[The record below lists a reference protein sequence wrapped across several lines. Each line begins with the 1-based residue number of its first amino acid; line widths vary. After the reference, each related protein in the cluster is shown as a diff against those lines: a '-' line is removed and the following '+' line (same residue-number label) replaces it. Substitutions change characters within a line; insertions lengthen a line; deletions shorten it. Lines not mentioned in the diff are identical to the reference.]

1 MPAGDRS
8 GAGAPTGITINEG
21 DALGEKYR
29 GLLLSADAGRNTIF
43 GYMPKQIGS
52 GLDPGKYENFI
63 TSLNTDNPLYVWND
77 STQNTNSAMW
87 FRPSDVMIGTDGAI
101 YVADWYDPVVGGHQ
115 MNDSTGY
122 GRIYR
127 ITPKDKTLKA
137 PVLDFKTIEGLINA
151 LKNPAINVR
160 GEAFELLKSKGSTV
174 IPELSALLKDNNPY
188 HQAKAIWLLSE
199 AGEPGVKI
207 VTGLLNDSNELIR
220 ATALRALRKHKQS
233 LIPKLD
239 EITRDKSAFV
249 RREAA
254 IALREIPYE
263 TARPYLNR
271 LTNSYPGNDL
281 WYLSALGNAWGNHK
295 EDAYKEALSIHDAKN
310 AGSENWNEVMSS
322 LAFELHPDLAVN
334 DLTKRAGSV
343 KLSMKQ
349 KDQALT
355 ALAFINTPQ
364 AVRAMI
370 ELSNLNNDSI
380 AERARYWVAFRQSNS
395 WNQLI
400 DWSQVKIDTEQE
412 RITAAMQ
419 VKKNKILDNE
429 LSYDEHY
436 WNIKEM
442 AESPVGGRMLLDLL
456 IGNKISNQLLA
467 EAKKLILKNPD
478 PMIRDA
484 AAKHFKLPGTEVK
497 YSVDEILKLKGDAA
511 AGLRTFGLGCS
522 NCHRI
527 KNSGK
532 DIGPELT
539 LIKKKFDRRS
549 LLDAIIHP
557 SAAIVFGYEPWLITT
572 KNGTSYY
579 GFLIADGKETLVIK
593 DISGNKNIL
602 KKTDVS
608 LRTRQEKSIM
618 PEPYTFDLTEKDLAN
633 LAEYLLTIQ

>member
-1 MPAGDRS
+1 
-8 GAGAPTGITINEG
+8 
-21 DALGEKYR
+21 
-29 GLLLSADAGRNTIF
+29 
-43 GYMPKQIGS
+43 
-52 GLDPGKYENFI
+52 
-63 TSLNTDNPLYVWND
+63 
-77 STQNTNSAMW
+77 
-87 FRPSDVMIGTDGAI
+87 
-101 YVADWYDPVVGGHQ
+101 

-127 ITPKDKTLKA
+127 ITPKDKPLKA
-137 PVLDFKTIEGLINA
+137 PLLDFKTTEGLINV

-160 GEAFELLKSKGSTV
+160 GQAFEILKSKGSTV
-174 IPELSALLKDNNPY
+174 IPELLALLKDNNPY
-188 HQAKAIWLLSE
+188 HQARAIWLLSE

-207 VTGLLNDSNELIR
+207 VTGLLNDPNELIR
-220 ATALRALRKHKQS
+220 ATALRALRKNNQS

-239 EITRDKSAFV
+239 EITSDQSSFV
-249 RREAA
+249 RREVA
-254 IALREIPYE
+254 IALSEISYE
-263 TARPYLNR
+263 TAKPYLAR
-271 LTNSYPGNDL
+271 LTNTYPGNDL
-281 WYLSALGNAWGNHK
+281 WYLSALSNAWGNHK
-295 EDAYKEALSIHDAKN
+295 EDAYKAALSMHDAKN
-310 AGSENWNEVMSS
+310 AESENWTEVMSS

-334 DLTKRAGSV
+334 DLTKRAGSA

-370 ELSNLNNDSI
+370 ELSNFKNDSI

-412 RITAAMQ
+412 RITSEMK
-419 VKKNKILDNE
+419 VKLNKILDNE
-429 LSYDEHY
+429 LSFDEHY
-436 WNIKEM
+436 WNMKEM
-442 AESPVGGRMLLDLL
+442 SDSPVGGRLLLDLIL
-456 IGNKISNQLLA
+456 SNKIDSILMA
-467 EAKKLILKNPD
+467 DAKKLILKNPD

-497 YSVDEILKLKGDAA
+497 YSIDEILKLKGDAA

-522 NCHRI
+522 NCHRV

-539 LIKKKFDRRS
+539 LIKKKFDRKS
-549 LLDAIIHP
+549 LLEAIIHP
-557 SAAIVFGYEPWLITT
+557 SAAIVFGYEPWLITM

-602 KKTDVS
+602 NKAEVS
-608 LRTRQEKSIM
+608 LRNRQEKSIM

-633 LAEYLLTIQ
+633 LSEYLLTIQ

>member
-127 ITPKDKTLKA
+127 ITPKDKTLKV
-137 PVLDFKTIEGLINA
+137 PVLDFKTTEGLINV

-160 GEAFELLKSKGSTV
+160 GEAFEILKSKGSTV

-188 HQAKAIWLLSE
+188 HQARAIWLLSE

-207 VTGLLNDSNELIR
+207 VTGLLNDPNELIR
-220 ATALRALRKHKQS
+220 ATALRAMRKHNQS
-233 LIPKLD
+233 LIPKLN

-281 WYLSALGNAWGNHK
+281 WYRSALGNAWGNHK

-334 DLTKRAGSV
+334 DLTKRASSA

-412 RITAAMQ
+412 RITSEMK
-419 VKKNKILDNE
+419 VKLNKILDNE
-429 LSYDEHY
+429 LSFDEHY
-436 WNIKEM
+436 WNMKEM
-442 AESPVGGRMLLDLL
+442 SDSPVGGRMLLDLIL
-456 IGNKISNQLLA
+456 SNKIDSILMA
-467 EAKKLILKNPD
+467 DAKKLILKNPD
-478 PMIRDA
+478 PMVRDA

-522 NCHRI
+522 NCHRV

-557 SAAIVFGYEPWLITT
+557 SAAIVFGYEPWLITM